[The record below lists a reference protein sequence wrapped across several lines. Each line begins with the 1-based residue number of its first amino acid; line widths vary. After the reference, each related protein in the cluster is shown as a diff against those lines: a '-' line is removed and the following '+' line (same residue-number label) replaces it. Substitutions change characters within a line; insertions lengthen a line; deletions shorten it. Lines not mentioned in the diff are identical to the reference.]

1 MIIIGW
7 IALFFMVFEVT
18 QLVFAQRF
26 IGIVQIRQNLHPLDA
41 PAPISFGYC
50 IAWVVCL
57 LLDYAFQAGLLLA
70 PMNHALVDRPY
81 YIRLAGILMLIISA
95 IGFALRRACGVKWGL
110 VVLTMEGSS
119 RAGFFAFVF
128 GYIVVMHGIWWHYQ
142 YYQ

>member
-7 IALFFMVFEVT
+7 IAFFFMVFEVT

-26 IGIVQIRQNLHPLDA
+26 IGIVQIRQNLHPLDT
-41 PAPISFGYC
+41 PTPISLGYC
-50 IAWVVCL
+50 VAWIICL
-57 LLDYAFQAGLLLA
+57 LLDYTFQFGLLLG
-70 PMNHALVDRPY
+70 PMNHASVDRPY

-110 VVLTMEGSS
+110 VVLTMEGAS

-128 GYIVVMHGIWWHYQ
+128 GYIVVMRGLWWHYA